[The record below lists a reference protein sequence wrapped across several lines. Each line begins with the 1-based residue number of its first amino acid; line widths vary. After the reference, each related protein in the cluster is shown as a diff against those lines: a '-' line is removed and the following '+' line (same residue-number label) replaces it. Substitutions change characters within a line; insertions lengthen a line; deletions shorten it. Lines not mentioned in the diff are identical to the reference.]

1 MKYSIFKTTASSIE
15 EMQNKTADN
24 YNFLPTVDMTRAY
37 KAAAKKSDQI
47 FNLDEFCKK
56 QLRENGVSTGLG
68 AYVVLDAPI
77 KDKKD
82 CPAKMVKKK
91 KDGRGIKNKAFEIY
105 DPVTL
110 QVYKTI
116 KTTIS
121 NGIKRFPTRAVA
133 FKEAR
138 DVVTNLKTT
147 VAIREISISDDPDI
161 GCVEYAPSKG
171 TKDGSFVVFGIP
183 SPVLVNHRV

>member
-24 YNFLPTVDMTRAY
+24 YNFLPTVDATRAY

-47 FNLDEFCKK
+47 FNFDEFCEK
-56 QLRENGVSTGLG
+56 QLCEKGVSTGLG

-161 GCVEYAPSKG
+161 GCVEYVPSKG